1 MLGLLPVSLQSARFV
16 GVEVDH
22 LPAALPHLVPL
33 DAVQAAVTVAQFVPA
48 LKWADSVR
56 S

>member
-1 MLGLLPVSLQSARFV
+1 MLGLLPLPLQLAGHE

-48 LKWADSVR
+48 LK
-56 S
+56 